1 MGHCGKVM
9 FFTPVCHSV
18 QRGSM
23 SRGVSVRGS
32 LSRGFLFGEGGYLSR
47 VLCPGGLCP
56 GESLCRGVSV
66 QRGLGPGRPP
76 YSNLREVCILLEC
89 ILVNLYFNT
98 GMFDQTHDKQNS
110 LCPGGSL
117 SGSLSSGSLSRG
129 GLCPGRTPHT
139 VTCGRYASYWNA
151 FL

>member
-23 SRGVSVRGS
+23 SRGSLSRGSLSRGVSVRGS
-32 LSRGFLFGEGGYLSR
+32 LSRGFLFGGGYLSR
-47 VLCPGGLCP
+47 VLCPGG
-56 GESLCRGVSV
+56 SLSRRSLSRGVSV
-66 QRGLGPGRPP
+66 QGSLGPGGSLSRGVCPGRPP
-76 YSNLREVCILLEC
+76 YSNVRAVCILLEC
-89 ILVNLYFNT
+89 ILVNFYFNT

-117 SGSLSSGSLSRG
+117 SGVSVQRVS
-129 GLCPGRTPHT
+129 
-139 VTCGRYASYWNA
+139 V
-151 FL
+151 